1 MIARPMVPITDQFA
15 TDDLGL
21 ADRSRFW
28 LAALEATGQGVAIA
42 DANHPDLILTYVNS
56 AFKKLTGYNAAEAL
70 GKSCRFLQGSDRAQ
84 PGIAT
89 LRQAIQSGKS
99 CEVVLRNYRKDGSLF
114 WNQLAIA
121 PMTDSQGKVS
131 HYVALQRDITALK
144 EQEQAIQRQGI
155 YDDRTTLPKRQLF
168 LDRLNQALAWSQFSG
183 IPGAL
188 LLVDLGTPTHL
199 DGSPVLSPE
208 AEENLEVIAN
218 RLQAYVRPHETLAHL
233 SHYQFGL
240 LLLDPNVQL
249 RAEERAHGIQAVIR
263 DRLEGFEGG
272 VHIGIVP
279 FVTKTPATV
288 LLQAAEAAAQKAR
301 SQQQSYLSLESS
313 TVQEAPVQH
322 SRDRDWQQAI
332 DAGELT
338 LALQPQMG
346 LRNRQLRGF
355 EVQLRWQHPQQGML
369 LASQLLDHL
378 EESPH
383 REAVGRWFLD
393 QAGQLLS
400 QWRTGAQFSG
410 LFAIPLLPQQWQS
423 PTFLSDLRTLL
434 ETYQIPPE
442 QLELD
447 VPAQGLADGSAESW
461 AWIHEVRA
469 LGIGV
474 SLADFGSRTVGLYDL
489 RDLPLTTLKLER
501 RFVRGLPD
509 DANDRA
515 IVRGVVAMS
524 QALKVRIVARGVD
537 TVEQAKFLARA
548 ECDAMQGLAYS
559 APLNIEEALQV
570 ARSPQAPAW

>member
-89 LRQAIQSGKS
+89 LRQAIQDGKS

-121 PMTDSQGKVS
+121 PITDNQGKVS
-131 HYVALQRDITALK
+131 HYVALQRDITAFK
-144 EQEQAIQRQGI
+144 EQERAIQRQGI
-155 YDDRTTLPKRQLF
+155 YDDHSGLPKRQLF

-183 IPGAL
+183 VPSAL
-188 LLVDLGTPTHL
+188 LLVDLGNPTHL

-233 SHYQFGL
+233 SHHQFGL
-240 LLLDPNVQL
+240 ILLDPDVQL
-249 RAEERAHGIQAVIR
+249 RAEERAHGIQTLIG

-279 FVTKTPATV
+279 CTTDTPATV
-288 LLQAAEAAAQKAR
+288 LLQAAEAAALTAR
-301 SQQQSYLSLESS
+301 SQQQSHLSLEAS
-313 TVQEAPVQH
+313 TVTAVPEQQP
-322 SRDRDWQQAI
+322 RDRDWQQAI

-355 EVQLRWQHPQQGML
+355 EVQLRWQHPERGIL
-369 LASQLLDHL
+369 LASQLLEYL
-378 EESPH
+378 EESRQ
-383 REAVGRWFLD
+383 RELVGRWLLD

-400 QWRTGAQFSG
+400 QWRSSSQFTG
-410 LFAIPLLPQQWQS
+410 LFSLSLLPQQWQS
-423 PTFLSDLRTLL
+423 PTFINDLRSLL
-434 ETYQIPPE
+434 ETYQLPPE

-447 VPAQGLADGSAESW
+447 LPAQSLTESATESW
-461 AWIHEVRA
+461 DWVYAVRD

-474 SLADFGSRTVGLYDL
+474 SLADFGSRSIGLYDL
-489 RDLPLTTLKLER
+489 RSLPLTTLKLER

-509 DANDRA
+509 DGNDRA

-537 TVEQAKFLARA
+537 TVDQAKFLARA

-559 APLNIEEALQV
+559 APLTIEEALQV